1 MGRFIFLSSG
11 WLVVF
16 LSLSGTGADEGCLPG
31 WSLYEGH
38 CYKFFFIFKTWENA
52 EKFCQEQ
59 SNGKNLAS
67 IEWLGKA
74 NFVAELVS
82 QALTKTKYHVWIGL
96 RREDEKQ
103 QCSSFWTDGSS
114 VSYENVIRY
123 TKCVGLNKNTGHRTW
138 IALHCGDNYPFVCM
152 SRLPH

>member
-11 WLVVF
+11 LLVVF
-16 LSLSGTGADEGCLPG
+16 LSLSGTGADQGCLPD

-38 CYKFFFIFKTWENA
+38 CYKVFKLLKTWDDA

-82 QALTKTKYHVWIGL
+82 QALTNAKYHVWIGL
-96 RREDEKQ
+96 SREDEKQ
-103 QCSSFWTDGSS
+103 QCSSHWTDGSS
-114 VSYENVIRY
+114 VSYENVIKY
-123 TKCVGLNKNTGHRTW
+123 TKCVGLEKKSGYRTWVTLPCGHR
-138 IALHCGDNYPFVCM
+138 NPFVCM
-152 SRLPH
+152 SRLPR